1 MNNNEE
7 DETTI
12 HRQVVEDR
20 DDDAYLM
27 RVPIII
33 TTLTVGTFHLPTCL
47 CTLDSYESVG
57 CFCIMQS
64 GCWGFALLVLN
75 PQVLA
80 PQQHHSVGVLLVSFV
95 SSCIH
100 IQRRSQSRAHLG
112 PVFDLG
118 PSYLLKISYLW
129 LWSHRQTS
137 FEIATWNQ
145 VRKKEDTWRSS

>member
-57 CFCIMQS
+57 CFCYMQS

-80 PQQHHSVGVLLVSFV
+80 PQQHHSVGVLLVSCLICFILHPHPAAIPIE
-95 SSCIH
+95 S
-100 IQRRSQSRAHLG
+100 A
-112 PVFDLG
+112 P
-118 PSYLLKISYLW
+118 
-129 LWSHRQTS
+129 
-137 FEIATWNQ
+137 
-145 VRKKEDTWRSS
+145 RSSL

>member
-1 MNNNEE
+1 MAGWFGFG
-7 DETTI
+7 I
-12 HRQVVEDR
+12 PLPKPLMLVVLLVEGSIR
-20 DDDAYLM
+20 
-27 RVPIII
+27 RSIIAF
-33 TTLTVGTFHLPTCL
+33 LPCPAHLPM
-47 CTLDSYESVG
+47 G
-57 CFCIMQS
+57 CFCYMQS
-64 GCWGFALLVLN
+64 GYWGFALLVLN
-75 PQVLA
+75 PQVFG

-137 FEIATWNQ
+137 FQIATWNQ

>member
-80 PQQHHSVGVLLVSFV
+80 PQQHHFSQCTACLLSHLFHLAST
-95 SSCIH
+95 SS
-100 IQRRSQSRAHLG
+100 G
-112 PVFDLG
+112 
-118 PSYLLKISYLW
+118 
-129 LWSHRQTS
+129 
-137 FEIATWNQ
+137 
-145 VRKKEDTWRSS
+145 DTNRERT